1 MALTDSLDELITS
14 GAITPQLAMKVL
26 QQVRHWFHSYDP
38 ESSSSFFNSA
48 SSLTNH
54 WRIQSSNKSR
64 PRLLSRYV
72 IHSPPTSTA
81 RVKGRLRCDL
91 LLSTQGHLHTYR
103 LCDDVWTFIVKN
115 PSFKMESNEMVS
127 AQKIKIV
134 ACKNGDAIE
143 QGKK

>member
-26 QQVRHWFHSYDP
+26 QQFDK
-38 ESSSSFFNSA
+38 
-48 SSLTNH
+48 SLADTMVK
-54 WRIQSSNKSR
+54 QVK
-64 PRLLSRYV
+64 
-72 IHSPPTSTA
+72 TKTA
-81 RVKGRLRCDL
+81 LKGNLR
-91 LLSTQGHLHTYR
+91 TYR

-127 AQKIKIV
+127 AARIKII

-143 QGKK
+143 AGKK